1 MEISQKGIDLIKHYE
16 SCSLT
21 SYYDAFGKCFT
32 LGFGHTGSD
41 VYSGQSISQDE
52 ANQLLVDDLKSFENM
67 LNDRLDVS
75 LEQNQF
81 DALMSFLFNIGPG
94 VTGVKDGLFH
104 LKNGNPSTLWKMV
117 QSSDFIGAKQ
127 QFLLWN
133 RAGGQ
138 VLRGLTY
145 RRQSESLLFSTG
157 ELKFFN

>member
-1 MEISQKGIDLIKHYE
+1 MIISQQGIDLIKHYE

-21 SYYDAFGKCFT
+21 AYRDSTGILTIGY
-32 LGFGHTGSD
+32 GHTGRD
-41 VYSGQSISQDE
+41 VREGETISPDT
-52 ANQLLVDDLKSFENM
+52 ANQLLVDDLQSFENM
-67 LNDRLDVS
+67 LNDRLDTDI
-75 LEQNQF
+75 EQYQF

-94 VTGVKDGLFH
+94 QTGVKDGLFC

-117 QSSDFIGAKQ
+117 QSSDFSSASK

-133 RAGGQ
+133 RAGGV